1 MSMHLVGPYLT
12 TTGKKKG
19 KAKFRNSEQAQR
31 TRALKDEWQ
40 ELLDRHGVEAEDRK
54 RKRAMAAPAYVPPK
68 PSYRGADR
76 PRAPSI
82 VTPGPAVCAP
92 PPTKV
97 YTGDKMLGIATMH
110 KSNSVPVFRAED
122 AVEIA
127 RMRRG

>member
-1 MSMHLVGPYLT
+1 MMHLVGPHLT

-68 PSYRGADR
+68 PSYRGADQ
-76 PRAPSI
+76 PRQPS
-82 VTPGPAVCAP
+82 VTSNVGGVCARP
-92 PPTKV
+92 ETKV